1 MQKRSKAPA
10 RAPGGA
16 LPGAEDAFRQA
27 PMLTPLWG
35 RFLACL
41 GILTVVAFTMTAFKP
56 EAGAYF
62 ISIYSVAVAA
72 LLLAADRKLLD

>member
-1 MQKRSKAPA
+1 
-10 RAPGGA
+10 
-16 LPGAEDAFRQA
+16 
-27 PMLTPLWG
+27 MLTPLWG